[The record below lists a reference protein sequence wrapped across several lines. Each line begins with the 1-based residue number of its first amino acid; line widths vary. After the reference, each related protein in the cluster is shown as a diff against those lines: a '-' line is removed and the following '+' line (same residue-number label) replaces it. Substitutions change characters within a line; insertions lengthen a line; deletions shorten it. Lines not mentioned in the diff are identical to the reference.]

1 MSNFTHCFWVLF
13 TYFCKWKRIWQPDFP
28 QIITH
33 LSFYIMK
40 QLSKA
45 PYGTPSVEVIEGSPA
60 GLLCASNTN
69 GGNTEDL
76 FFEDWQKLLG
86 GGGVL

>member
-1 MSNFTHCFWVLF
+1 
-13 TYFCKWKRIWQPDFP
+13 
-28 QIITH
+28 
-33 LSFYIMK
+33 MK
-40 QLSKA
+40 KLTKA

>member
-1 MSNFTHCFWVLF
+1 
-13 TYFCKWKRIWQPDFP
+13 
-28 QIITH
+28 
-33 LSFYIMK
+33 MK
-40 QLSKA
+40 MNQKEK
-45 PYGTPSVEVIEGSPA
+45 YGTPSVEVIEGKPA
-60 GLLCASNTN
+60 DLLCASDLN

>member
-1 MSNFTHCFWVLF
+1 MGRIYYLCNWNKSTTTKSLTH
-13 TYFCKWKRIWQPDFP
+13 
-28 QIITH
+28 
-33 LSFYIMK
+33 SIMK
-40 QLSKA
+40 NLIKA
-45 PYGTPSVEVIEGSPA
+45 TYGTPSIEVIEETPA
-60 GLLCASNTN
+60 GVLCASNTN